1 MIEVYIDGAS
11 KGDPGPS
18 GAGVYIKKGKQQH
31 SYSFPI
37 GILSNH
43 EAEFTALIKA
53 LEVCQKDFPE
63 EILSVRSD
71 SKLVVDSIERSNTK
85 QERFIPYLRKAEE
98 LSETFPY
105 FFIKWIPDKQN
116 KHADELARKAIHD
129 HPKS

>member
-18 GAGVYIKKGKQQH
+18 GAGVYIKKGKAQY

-53 LEVCQKDFPE
+53 LEVCQKDFPD

-71 SKLVVDSIERSNTK
+71 SKLVVDSLERSATK
-85 QERFIPYLRKAEE
+85 QERFLPYLRKAEQ
-98 LSETFPY
+98 LSEPFPY
-105 FFIKWIPDKQN
+105 FFMKWIPDKQN

-129 HPKS
+129 QPLS